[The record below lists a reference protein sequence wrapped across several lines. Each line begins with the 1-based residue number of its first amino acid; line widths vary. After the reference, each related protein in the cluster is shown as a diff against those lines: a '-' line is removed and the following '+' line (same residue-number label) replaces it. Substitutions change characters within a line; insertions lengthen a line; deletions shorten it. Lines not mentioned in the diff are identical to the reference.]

1 MIAYMQEKS
10 KKQSFWQKIKEYLTS
25 NIGGGDS
32 FKKYFFES
40 LATMLASGIDI
51 RTILF
56 DMKSQAKD
64 KSEIVFLDRI
74 IVAIENGTPIWRMA
88 QNERLVGGHYLSLIK
103 IGELSGFLP
112 QNLDTIVKQME
123 RDRDFN
129 NKLRSASLYPSLV
142 GALLLI
148 VAVILMTFVFPKI
161 LGVYE
166 SLNIE
171 LPTVTLVLIAIGE
184 FMASNAVW
192 FFPLVLFIIF
202 LIIYLLFF
210 NINTKKYGQMLML
223 KLPGIGKLLQELEL
237 SRFGYLMNSLIRSG
251 ISLPE
256 SLRLVVESTQ
266 MYEYKKI
273 YEYIAYYIEKGYT
286 METIL
291 SSYPKIDNYI
301 PMYPKQLLINGI
313 KARKIA
319 ENFLKIGEI
328 YEKKN
333 ETTLKDLSVLFEP
346 MLLLLIWVFVSIFA
360 ISIIMPMYSI
370 LGGLNDISGNSSTL
384 TTTVQPTNVINNID
398 QIE

>member
-1 MIAYMQEKS
+1 MQKNNN
-10 KKQSFWQKIKEYLTS
+10 KKQSIWSKIKVLFTS
-25 NIGGGDS
+25 NLGAQDS
-32 FKKYFFES
+32 YKKYFFES

-56 DMKSQAKD
+56 DMRSQAKD
-64 KSEIVFLDRI
+64 NSELIFLDRI
-74 IVAIENGTPIWRMA
+74 IVAIENGTPIWRVA
-88 QNERLVGGHYLSLIK
+88 QNEKLVGGHYLSLIK

-112 QNLDTIVKQME
+112 ENLDTIVKQMD
-123 RDRDFN
+123 RDREFN

-148 VAVILMTFVFPKI
+148 VAVVLMTFVFPKI

-171 LPTVTLVLIAIGE
+171 LPTITRILIAVGE
-184 FMASNAVW
+184 FMAANAAW
-192 FFPLVLFIIF
+192 FIPLVLFVVFIV
-202 LIIYLLFF
+202 IYLLFF
-210 NINTKKYGQMLML
+210 NKNTKKYGQMIMF
-223 KLPGIGKLLQELEL
+223 KIPGVGNLLLELEL

-256 SLRLVVESTQ
+256 SLRLVVDSTQ

-273 YEYIAYYIEKGYT
+273 YEYMAYYIEKGYT
-286 METIL
+286 MDMIL
-291 SSYPKIDNYI
+291 SSYPKIDKFI

-333 ETTLKDLSVLFEP
+333 EGTLKDLSVLFEP
-346 MLLLLIWVFVSIFA
+346 ILLLIIWVFVSIFA

-370 LGGLNDISGNSSTL
+370 LGGLNDIGGNSSTL
-384 TTTVQPTNVINNID
+384 TTTVQPTNVINDIN